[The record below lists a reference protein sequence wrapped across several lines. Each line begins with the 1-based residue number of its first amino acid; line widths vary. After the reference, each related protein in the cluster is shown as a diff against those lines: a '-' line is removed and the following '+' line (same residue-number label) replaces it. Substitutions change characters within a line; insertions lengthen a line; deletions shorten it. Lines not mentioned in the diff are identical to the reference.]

1 MRTKDFFAFIALLA
15 LIGTSFS
22 CKNSQP
28 FSNGRWVDLSYEFS
42 SETIYW
48 PTAESFRLDM
58 VSAGM
63 TEKGYYYAANN
74 FSAAEHGGTHL
85 DSPIHFAEGAKTVE
99 QIPVEQLIGEA
110 IVIDVTE
117 QALENHDYL
126 IGIPDFENWE
136 SKHSRIP
143 DNAIVL
149 LNTGYGKFY
158 PDKQKYMGTDQIGEE
173 AVSQLHFPGLDPRAA
188 EWLINNRKISA
199 IGLDTPSIDYGQ
211 STHFQSHRILFAQN
225 IPAFENVANLEM
237 LPPTGSFVIA
247 LPMKIKGGSGAP
259 LRMVAFIPE

>member
-1 MRTKDFFAFIALLA
+1 MRYKDIFSIIVSLG
-15 LIGTSFS
+15 LICTLFS
-22 CKNSQP
+22 CKQNQP
-28 FSNGRWVDLSYEFS
+28 FTKGKWIDLSYEFS
-42 SETIYW
+42 SESIYW
-48 PTAESFRLDM
+48 PTAESFQLDV

-85 DSPIHFAEGAKTVE
+85 DSPIHFAKGAKTVE
-99 QIPVEQLIGEA
+99 QIPIEQLIGEA
-110 IVIDVTE
+110 IVIDVTK
-117 QALENHDYL
+117 QALKNPDYL
-126 IGIPDFENWE
+126 IGISEFENWE

-149 LNTGYGKFY
+149 LNTGYGNFY
-158 PDKQKYMGTDQIGEE
+158 PDKQKYMGTDQRGEE
-173 AVSQLHFPGLDPRAA
+173 AVSQLHFPGLDPKAA
-188 EWLINNRKISA
+188 EWLINNRKVSA

-211 STHFQSHRILFAQN
+211 STHFQSHRILFAKN